1 MAGRG
6 LRGRNAP
13 AAEAGRVAAMFSGSA
28 LSFVAMTP
36 EPFAYVTRACE
47 MAGIG
52 AAVSDAFCTLGAA
65 LDQAKVNPA
74 GPPMARYRNIAD
86 GRITIDLGFPV
97 QEAALASLRA
107 AGLQTGMT
115 GGGQAMR
122 ALHLGSYE
130 ELKRTYDAVLD
141 AIHAAGREPGEEMWE
156 RYFSGPDTPPGQSRT
171 EVLWPVKPAPASY
184 E

>member
-1 MAGRG
+1 MS
-6 LRGRNAP
+6 N
-13 AAEAGRVAAMFSGSA
+13 GSP

-36 EPFAYVTRACE
+36 EPFAYVTRQCE
-47 MAGIG
+47 LAGVGATIG
-52 AAVSDAFCTLGAA
+52 DAFRALGAA
-65 LDQAKVNPA
+65 LDQAKVNPS

-86 GRITIDLGFPV
+86 GRITVDLGFPV
-97 QEAALASLRA
+97 QDAALASLRA

-122 ALHLGSYE
+122 AMHAGSYE
-130 ELKRTYDAVLD
+130 KLKLTYDAVVD
-141 AIHAAGREPGEEMWE
+141 AIRAAGREPGEEMWE
-156 RYFSGPDTPPGQSRT
+156 RYFSGPETPPEQSRT